1 MKSRAKSKGSSLFQ
15 GLISKT
21 QEKCPERRENFR
33 LKDIHYHY
41 SQKQKKGI
49 FLRGTTRLSLDKM
62 SLKANN
68 NDFSNAN
75 VNDGRSSTLNDPR
88 ALSVC
93 ENGAKTNASYS
104 RKLGKRTTPYIYYK
118 SYRPFRARQDLHPR
132 SAVDETHQECPSS
145 SHHPAHTKVIHRE
158 RWNDTANWSS
168 DIRKSPAS
176 RETSGRV
183 WEAGKWTEPFAN
195 GRCPLT

>member
-1 MKSRAKSKGSSLFQ
+1 
-15 GLISKT
+15 
-21 QEKCPERRENFR
+21 
-33 LKDIHYHY
+33 
-41 SQKQKKGI
+41 
-49 FLRGTTRLSLDKM
+49 M

-68 NDFSNAN
+68 NDSSNAN

-88 ALSVC
+88 ALSV
-93 ENGAKTNASYS
+93 
-104 RKLGKRTTPYIYYK
+104 YICYK
-118 SYRPFRARQDLHPR
+118 SYRPFRARQDPR

-145 SHHPAHTKVIHRE
+145 SQRPAHTKVIHRE

-183 WEAGKWTEPFAN
+183 REWAGKWTEPSAN
-195 GRCPLT
+195 GRCPLTHDVCQEIPALMIS